1 MSALQFGVHAPERNA
16 QALAREI
23 LTQPRFRVQVPH
35 ATVRTWWDAL
45 RDWAGDRWNQL
56 IDAFSHHVKF
66 GANASVAAGD
76 VLLVILI
83 GLVILVLVRLL
94 LGVAREGEIPG
105 AAAVSALSPRPN
117 PSVLHT
123 AAQQAVQLGAYASAI
138 ALLYRAALAVLDARG
153 VLRDDPA
160 RTVNECRRDVRRQ
173 APHLSVPFERIA
185 RAFTAA
191 VYAED
196 RVTAEHWNDAHAA
209 YAQMTAVQADAA

>member
-1 MSALQFGVHAPERNA
+1 MSALQFGAHAPERNA

-23 LTQPRFRVQVPH
+23 LAQARFRVQVPH
-35 ATVRTWWDAL
+35 APAHTWWDAL
-45 RDWAGDRWNQL
+45 RDWARDRWNQL
-56 IDAFSHHVKF
+56 IDAFTHHVKI

-83 GLVILVLVRLL
+83 ALVMFFLVRLL
-94 LGVAREGEIPG
+94 LGVARENEMTG
-105 AAAVSALSPRPN
+105 AAAASALPARPD
-117 PSVLHT
+117 PAALHA
-123 AAQQAVQLGAYASAI
+123 AAQQAVQRGAYASAI

-153 VLRDDPA
+153 LLRDDPA
-160 RTVNECRRDVRRQ
+160 RTVNECRRDIRRR
-173 APHLSVPFERIA
+173 APLVHAPFERIA

-209 YAQMTAVQADAA
+209 YVQMTMVQADAA